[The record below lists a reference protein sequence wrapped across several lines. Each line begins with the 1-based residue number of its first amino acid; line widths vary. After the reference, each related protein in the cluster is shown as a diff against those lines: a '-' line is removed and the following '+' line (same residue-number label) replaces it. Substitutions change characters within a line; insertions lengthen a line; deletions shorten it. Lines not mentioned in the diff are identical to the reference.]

1 MASKLTSRL
10 RRTST
15 DAGTGPG
22 ADAGTDA
29 GEKTPRDRSA
39 WRTRVAALLWTVCVL
54 LALVLAVGALLVAV
68 EAVNEDNALVRFV
81 LDAADVVDLGVFSR
95 DGGVLDFSGANAETK
110 NALFNWGLGAVVYLV
125 VGRLLERL
133 VRPGR

>member
-15 DAGTGPG
+15 DAGTH
-22 ADAGTDA
+22 AGTDA
-29 GEKTPRDRSA
+29 GGRAPRDRSA
-39 WRTRVAALLWTVCVL
+39 WRARVAALLWTVCVL

-81 LDAADVVDLGVFSR
+81 LDAADAVDLGVFSR

>member
-1 MASKLTSRL
+1 MIRPMAL
-10 RRTST
+10 RK
-15 DAGTGPG
+15 
-22 ADAGTDA
+22 ADPDEQKKSSA
-29 GEKTPRDRSA
+29 RSG
-39 WRTRVAALLWTVCVL
+39 VAAARVRLAQLLWLAAVL
-54 LALVLAVGALLVAV
+54 CALFLAVGALLVALG
-68 EAVNEDNALVRFV
+68 ANEDNALVRFV

-125 VGRLLERL
+125 LGRLLERL